1 MRKHVHRWALR
12 RHGNQVRVPGGALFL
27 CPGMFQKAQRASAL
41 VSIDQLTRKT
51 QSQDLP
57 LSSLRLEIN
66 KWTACKRNDLTL

>member
-1 MRKHVHRWALR
+1 MRKHVHRRALQ
-12 RHGNQVRVPGGALFL
+12 RHGNQVCVLGCALFL

-57 LSSLRLEIN
+57 PSSLSR
-66 KWTACKRNDLTL
+66 D